1 MDDHVIDE
9 RAEVVSG
16 VVLDAAMFVHS
27 RVGPGLLES
36 AYEAFLARELQLRG
50 MSVRTQAEFPVT
62 YRGLRIDIGFRLDM
76 LVEESLVVELKC
88 VGSLAAIHRAQLLSY
103 LRLSGHR
110 IGLLINFHALH
121 LRDGIKRVIDDGE
134 WRLP

>member
-1 MDDHVIDE
+1 MLGRRSERSTSGMDDRVIDE
-9 RAEVVSG
+9 RAEVLSG
-16 VVLDAAMFVHS
+16 V
-27 RVGPGLLES
+27 
-36 AYEAFLARELQLRG
+36 AFLARELQLRG
-50 MSVRTQAEFPVT
+50 MSVRTQAEFPVV
-62 YRGLRIDIGFRLDM
+62 YRGLRIDIGSRLDM

-103 LRLSGHR
+103 LRLSGRR

-121 LRDGIKRVIDDGE
+121 LRDGIKRVVDDGD